1 MSYDLYQ
8 PWDQHPHAGGDY
20 TLALCPGIG
29 NSSES
34 VYIRYAAAG
43 AVDSH

>member
-1 MSYDLYQ
+1 VSYDLYQ
-8 PWDQHPHAGGDY
+8 PAEQHEAGDC

-34 VYIRYAAAG
+34 VYIRY
-43 AVDSH
+43 VYNS